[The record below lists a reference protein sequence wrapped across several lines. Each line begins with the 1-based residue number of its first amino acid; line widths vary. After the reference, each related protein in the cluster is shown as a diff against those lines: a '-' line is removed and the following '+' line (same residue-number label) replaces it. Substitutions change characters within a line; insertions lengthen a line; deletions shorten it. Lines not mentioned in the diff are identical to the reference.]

1 MKIAVMNGM
10 EGEIALSACRLD
22 GNFRKTF
29 SLNTHAYC
37 LSGEPG
43 GVDNGKLYSGAF

>member
-29 SLNTHAYC
+29 SMNTYAYC
-37 LSGEPG
+37 LSDKP